1 MHGVKHISIFAENKP
16 GKIASIT
23 RVLADGMINILGMTI
38 ASSESFGV
46 IKFLVDDCEKAYQM
60 LKEKGFTVSVNDIL
74 AVEMADKPGGLSEI
88 AQILSDH
95 GINIEYAYGLPI
107 EPLKRAF
114 LIAEVNDIDRARRLL
129 KNESLRFLSEEDIR
143 KERTK

>member
-23 RVLADGMINILGMTI
+23 KVLAEGMINILGMTI
-38 ASSESFGV
+38 ASSGSFGV
-46 IKFLVDDCEKAYQM
+46 IKFLVDDCEKAYRM

-88 AQILSDH
+88 AQILSEH

-114 LIAEVNDIDRARRLL
+114 LIAEVNDIDRARSLL
-129 KNESLRFLSEEDIR
+129 QNESLRFLSEEDIR